1 MKKILNILVFIIL
14 FIWQL
19 PQSLVGLVMLIYFK
33 LFGGATLITY
43 RNYCLGFRAK
53 RMVGGISLG
62 NFAFLSRTSSKYAED
77 IAHEVDGHTVDSKIL
92 GPLYLL
98 VIGIPSL
105 MWAWL
110 RNKDKHPD
118 YFSFYTERLANWHS
132 GLISVPYNFT
142 YQGRTYYRLEFKDYN
157 NKEKQ

>member
-1 MKKILNILVFIIL
+1 MKKILDILVFVIL
-14 FIWQL
+14 FVWQL

-33 LFGGATLITY
+33 LSGGITLLTY
-43 RNYCLGFRAK
+43 RNYCLGYKAK
-53 RMVGGISLG
+53 QMRGGISLG
-62 NFAFLSRTSSKYAED
+62 NFAFLSRTNGKYEED
-77 IAHEVDGHTVDSKIL
+77 VAHEVDGHTADSKIF

-118 YFSFYTERLANWHS
+118 YYSFYTERLANSHA
-132 GLISVPYNFT
+132 GLVSVPYKFT
-142 YQGRTYYRLEFKDYN
+142 YSGRAYYRLEFKDN
-157 NKEKQ
+157 NNIQNQ